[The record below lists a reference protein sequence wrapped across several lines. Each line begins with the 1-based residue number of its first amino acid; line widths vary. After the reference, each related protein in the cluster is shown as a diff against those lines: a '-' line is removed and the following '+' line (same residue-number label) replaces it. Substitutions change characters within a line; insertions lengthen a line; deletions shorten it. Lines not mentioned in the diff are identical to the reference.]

1 MGKAKPDKHH
11 GKVAPTEKENL
22 EPSASALPS
31 GFAYKFLRFV
41 ACGGVLSCG
50 HGCLAVCPSDK
61 NQKSKTVG
69 GDQLLPAGTLSSS
82 ATNKDACS
90 EAKPFFAKMRKL
102 FLWFC
107 LSIMNFAIIGT
118 YQALVIEIWPHHVE
132 DMLGSDN
139 PMKSFVTG
147 TYTGVLGLSGLIAAP
162 IAGKIGDKTGHRRR
176 IAFFGVLVGIVFIMM
191 ACLWTPER
199 GWSVW
204 TLIPTIVGLNFGLN
218 SAVVMTD
225 SLIPAVLPMSEI
237 TGCNMMKGVFQ
248 VLGETSGQLAVS
260 FVIMNNPNAFY
271 SLYAIPSVI
280 LFVCVLFP
288 VFGTSTKRP
297 EAEKAAAE
305 QGQQETPTPS
315 LSISALDLNHSK
327 NRWLMVIGRFF
338 LMGAVFSFTSF
349 LSYMWEDVFGMDGPG
364 QSELYAAF
372 VTVAISVAGLVGVF
386 VGGRSAEKFSPKWPV
401 QLAAI
406 GVIVGMGVMSLGCY
420 YLNVAS
426 IFIGAV
432 VAGVGW
438 GANIS
443 SEQVLMV
450 HCAPSKF
457 QMGADF
463 GLLSAATN
471 LGALICPTA
480 SGFIIFSMVSK
491 GLTYQVAMIVV
502 FMECVFFA
510 ALSFLL
516 TFFVT
521 IPKRP
526 AAEDP
531 VPIQAVV

>member
-225 SLIPAVLPMSEI
+225 SLIPAVLPMNEI

-248 VLGETSGQLAVS
+248 VLGETSGQLAIS
-260 FVIMNNPNAFY
+260 FVIMSDPNAFY
-271 SLYAIPSVI
+271 SLYAIPCVI

-288 VFGTSTKRP
+288 VFGTRTKKP
-297 EAEKAAAE
+297 ETAKAAAE
-305 QGQQETPTPS
+305 QGQLESPS